1 MAGHEADTVLLAE
14 HEPEVAEMSA
24 RYLRQDGLRVHL
36 VTDPGQV
43 IAELTCGPD
52 AAAVLDLTMPGLD
65 PRRIRRA
72 LRTPVIFLVAGPRPR
87 GLAQRGGTTG
97 ARRWLARPFS
107 PRQLVAMVRE
117 VLAEPPAAGPPK
129 AGLPEAGLPEDGPP
143 KATPRAVGGLQLNDD
158 HRTMLADGRHVG
170 LTATEFAMLAV
181 MMDHPGRVLSRRQ
194 LLAAAGR
201 QSAGDRAADVYVA
214 QLRAKMGAAGVIRTV
229 RGAGYA
235 LVQLPGGQSQGHPGD
250 RTTIGGATVPILRGR
265 ANRVSVLDEILDGVR
280 ADLAERQRHVS
291 LEQLKEMARQAPSPR
306 DAMAALKAEGVSVI
320 AEVKRA
326 SPSRGQMAEI
336 ADPAALASQYEA
348 GGAKIISVLTEPR
361 RFGGSLEDLDAVRR
375 TVQVPLLRKDFII
388 SSYQL
393 WEARAHGADVVLLI
407 VAALEQS
414 ALISLVER
422 AVSIGLL
429 PLVEVHA
436 EPELDRALDSGATVI
451 GVNARNLATL
461 KVDRSIFGRMAGQIP
476 EGIIKI
482 AESGVRG
489 PRDLLAYAA
498 SGADAV
504 LVGESLVTEKDPQSA
519 VADLVTAGSHPALRG
534 ERG

>member
-129 AGLPEAGLPEDGPP
+129 TGPP
-143 KATPRAVGGLQLNDD
+143 QGGRRAVGGLQLNDD
-158 HRTMLADGRHVG
+158 HRTMLADGRHVW
-170 LTATEFAMLAV
+170 LTPTEFAMLAA

-201 QSAGDRAADVYVA
+201 QGAGDRAADVYVA
-214 QLRAKMGAAGVIRTV
+214 QLRAKIAAAGVIRTV

-235 LVQLPGGQSQGHPGD
+235 LEQLPGGQSQGHPGD
-250 RTTIGGATVPILRGR
+250 RTTIGGATVPI
-265 ANRVSVLDEILDGVR
+265 
-280 ADLAERQRHVS
+280 
-291 LEQLKEMARQAPSPR
+291 
-306 DAMAALKAEGVSVI
+306 
-320 AEVKRA
+320 
-326 SPSRGQMAEI
+326 
-336 ADPAALASQYEA
+336 
-348 GGAKIISVLTEPR
+348 
-361 RFGGSLEDLDAVRR
+361 
-375 TVQVPLLRKDFII
+375 
-388 SSYQL
+388 
-393 WEARAHGADVVLLI
+393 
-407 VAALEQS
+407 
-414 ALISLVER
+414 
-422 AVSIGLL
+422 
-429 PLVEVHA
+429 
-436 EPELDRALDSGATVI
+436 
-451 GVNARNLATL
+451 
-461 KVDRSIFGRMAGQIP
+461 
-476 EGIIKI
+476 
-482 AESGVRG
+482 
-489 PRDLLAYAA
+489 
-498 SGADAV
+498 
-504 LVGESLVTEKDPQSA
+504 
-519 VADLVTAGSHPALRG
+519 
-534 ERG
+534 